1 MFSAE
6 FDYHKASSVAEAIQL
21 LGANPD
27 AKLMAGGH
35 SLIPLMKL
43 RLARPSAV
51 IDIGGV
57 AALKGISI
65 NNGNVRI
72 GALTTHGE
80 IASSPDL
87 RRANPLMA
95 EAAGGIGDTQV
106 RNRGTIGGNIAHA
119 DPASDWGTVLTALDA
134 TIEVEG
140 PNGKRTM
147 TVENFFK
154 GAFTTALAENE
165 VITAIYA
172 PVLSRDD
179 HDGGHGHGHDH
190 GHEHGHDH
198 GEDQGIA
205 NVRGDLGEYA
215 KMAHPASFYPV
226 VGGAV
231 VVTVDGGRC
240 LAARVAAGGLV
251 PSPVRARSVEQ
262 ALIGKELT
270 TQNISDAVDHLADDL
285 GSDIIGDVY
294 ASADFRL
301 KVAPVEIKHA
311 LYHAIGLGHH

>member
-21 LGANPD
+21 LGAHPN

-65 NNGNVRI
+65 NNVSIRI

-87 RRANPLMA
+87 RRSNPLMA
-95 EAAGGIGDTQV
+95 EAAGGIGDPQV

-134 TIEVEG
+134 TIEVQG
-140 PNGKRTM
+140 PNGTRTFSA
-147 TVENFFK
+147 ENFFQ

-165 VITAIYA
+165 VITAIHA
-172 PVLSRDD
+172 PVLSRKDRD
-179 HDGGHGHGHDH
+179 AGHGHDH
-190 GHEHGHDH
+190 GHDH
-198 GEDQGIA
+198 GDDQGIA

-215 KMAHPASFYPV
+215 KMSHPASFYPV

-231 VVTVDGGRC
+231 VLTVDAGRC
-240 LAARVAAGGLV
+240 TAARVAAGGLV

-262 ALIGKELT
+262 ALVGKELT

-285 GSDIIGDVY
+285 GSDIIGDLY